1 MAKEKVSFTDRV
13 LKVASAIQRN
23 AYITAISYGLASLM
37 PIIVVGSIMTILT
50 TLAVAIKVP
59 AFQQVLTATGIKPFL
74 KYPNMVTNGLLG
86 IFAAYAIGYNLAQT
100 KKQDAYS
107 AGLLSIMAFMIVQP
121 FDIVKGQDV
130 LPINLVGAEGIFT
143 AIIIGLI
150 VPNIMRLMADHNLL
164 IKMPQGV
171 PEMISRSFAALTSA
185 FAVLIIFFTVKI
197 IFAKTSVLTLQNLIK
212 IVIQTPLKALGTSWI
227 AFVVIMLV
235 VNLLWFFG
243 VHGHLVALSVMTPIY
258 LQLDLEN
265 LNAYQ
270 AGKPLPNI
278 IGNAYLN
285 AYAAGSCVLFGL
297 VFWLWRARSKRYQVI
312 AKLGAVPLF
321 FGISEP
327 LAFGVPYVLNFTL
340 FIPQVFSA
348 SLNAALAYF
357 ATITGIL
364 PRLNGA
370 NVFGVPI
377 PFNGFLVG
385 GWRVML
391 FQIFLCLLN
400 VVIWA
405 PFVKR
410 LDRDEYARELASAAK
425 G

>member
-1 MAKEKVSFTDRV
+1 MAKEKVSLTDRV
-13 LKVASAIQRN
+13 LKGASAIQKN
-23 AYITAISYGLASLM
+23 SYMTAISYGLASLM
-37 PIIVVGSIMTILT
+37 PIIVVGSMMTILT

-86 IFAAYAIGYNLAQT
+86 IFAAYAIGYNLAQI
-100 KKQDAYS
+100 KKQDPYS

-121 FDIVKGQDV
+121 FGVVKGQDV
-130 LPINLVGAEGIFT
+130 LPLNLVGAEGIFT

-150 VPNIMRLMADHNLL
+150 VPNIMKLMADHNLL

-171 PEMISRSFAALTSA
+171 PEMISRSFAALTAA
-185 FAVLIIFFTVKI
+185 FAVLIIFFTIKI
-197 IFAKTSVLTLQNLIK
+197 IFANTSVGTLQNLIK
-212 IVIQTPLKALGTSWI
+212 IVIQTPLKALGASWI
-227 AFVVIMLV
+227 SFVIV
-235 VNLLWFFG
+235 VLASNLLWFFG
-243 VHGHLVALSVMTPIY
+243 VHGNLVLSVMMPIY

-265 LNAYQ
+265 LSAYQ

-285 AYAAGSCVLFGL
+285 AYASGSCILFGL

-357 ATITGIL
+357 ATIIGIL

-391 FQIFLCLLN
+391 FQVFLCLLN
-400 VVIWA
+400 VLIWA

-410 LDRDEYARELASAAK
+410 LDRDEYTRELASAAK